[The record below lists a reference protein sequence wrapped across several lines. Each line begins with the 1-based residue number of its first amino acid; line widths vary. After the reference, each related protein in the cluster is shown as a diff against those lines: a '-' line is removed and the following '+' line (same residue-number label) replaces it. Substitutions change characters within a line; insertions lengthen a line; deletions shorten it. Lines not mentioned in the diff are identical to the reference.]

1 MYTNPFNRKHSTIRQ
16 VLDRLLDP
24 TRKPIRRSESVSSSS
39 SNSSKSSSRS
49 WNGSNHSHR
58 GILQWG
64 RKWTKMIER
73 LRRKIVKRSFTRY
86 WRFSFLELILFS
98 LSLSF
103 FLSKNSTF
111 ARFLRSILFSIEI
124 RWELFERIYANREW
138 CINLVHVFL

>member
-1 MYTNPFNRKHSTIRQ
+1 MKINQNKGSKSNNGPVKYTASKDAPVKVNPFRCTIRQ

-64 RKWTKMIER
+64 RK
-73 LRRKIVKRSFTRY
+73 
-86 WRFSFLELILFS
+86 
-98 LSLSF
+98 
-103 FLSKNSTF
+103 
-111 ARFLRSILFSIEI
+111 
-124 RWELFERIYANREW
+124 
-138 CINLVHVFL
+138 